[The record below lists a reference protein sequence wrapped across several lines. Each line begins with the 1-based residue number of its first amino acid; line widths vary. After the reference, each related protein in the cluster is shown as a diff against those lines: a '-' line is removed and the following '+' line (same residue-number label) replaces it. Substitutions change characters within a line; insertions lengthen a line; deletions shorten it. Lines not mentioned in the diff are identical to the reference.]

1 MGGGIVLGDTAGR
14 TLLSTTLLSTT
25 IKRGAGGDAVEYTS
39 LDLATQLIKVRF
51 CIVYIQGGDGVWSVG
66 TAVGGGLYNHQERS
80 WG

>member
-1 MGGGIVLGDTAGR
+1 MYISPGEGTMLGDTAGR

-51 CIVYIQGGDGVWSVG
+51 YIFYMLHGGWHRVG
-66 TAVGGGLYNHQERS
+66 
-80 WG
+80 